1 MPNSKSIFDNL
12 FVLDL
17 ANNHF
22 GDIKHAKHVIDNFD
36 KVIKKYKIKAAI
48 KFQFRDLESFV
59 HKSEIG
65 NKENKYVQ
73 RFLSTKLSFEKFFD
87 LKKYLDRKKIL
98 SACTPFDEASI
109 LQIEKMKFDIL
120 KIASVSSNEW
130 SLIERSAENNIP
142 KLISTGGKSLDS
154 IDKIVSFFSHK
165 KQNFALMH
173 CISIYPS
180 PNETLQLNVISDL
193 IKRYPDVK
201 IGWSTHEDPDNY
213 LPSTIAKSLGATIFE
228 KHIGIKTKKYNL
240 NNYSTNP
247 SQFISYLENLEK
259 VKNSLGFDTKI
270 IDKNEI
276 GTLSLLERGVYAK
289 SDIKKNT
296 KLNKKNIYFA
306 FPKKKNQISTNDFSL
321 KSKSYLTIK
330 NIKKDQPL
338 NLNSVKVKRPE
349 SLNLITSYIHKV
361 KAILNYSK
369 IELGNLFD
377 LEISHHYGIKKFPK
391 YGCFLFNCVNRG
403 YAKKIIV
410 LFPNQKHPLHKHNLK
425 EETFQILSGVLYSE
439 LDGKEKVLYP
449 GDTQVVMPGVWHRFK
464 TDKNGCIFEEISSTH
479 YNSDSIYQDTKI
491 NKLAREERKTF
502 IKSWGTHELT
512 LDVPK

>member
-1 MPNSKSIFDNL
+1 MPNTKSIFDNL
-12 FVLDL
+12 YVLDL

-22 GDIKHAKHVIDNFD
+22 GDTKHAKYVIDNFD
-36 KVIKKYKIKAAI
+36 KVIKKFKIKAAI
-48 KFQFRDLESFV
+48 KFQFRDLDTFV
-59 HKSEIG
+59 HKSEIN
-65 NKENKYVQ
+65 NKDNKYVQ
-73 RFLSTKLSFEKFFD
+73 RFLSTKLSFEKFFE
-87 LKKYLDRKKIL
+87 LKKYLDKKKIL

-109 LQIEKMKFDIL
+109 YQIEKMKFDIL

-142 KLISTGGKSLDS
+142 KLISTGGKSLEM

-165 KQNFALMH
+165 KQKFALMH

-193 IKRYPDVK
+193 IRRYPDVK
-201 IGWSTHEDPDNY
+201 VGWSTHEDPENY
-213 LPSTIAKSLGATIFE
+213 LPSTIAKSLGASIFE

-247 SQFISYLENLEK
+247 QQFLKYLENLEE
-259 VKNSLGFDTKI
+259 VKNSLGQKTKI

-276 GTLSLLERGVYAK
+276 KTLGLLERGVYAK
-289 SDIKKNT
+289 VDLKKNT
-296 KLNKKNIYFA
+296 KLNKKNVYFA
-306 FPKKKNQISTNDFSL
+306 FPKKKNQISTNDFSF
-321 KSKSYLTIK
+321 KSKNYVVNK
-330 NIKKDQPL
+330 NIKKDQAIQIDTT
-338 NLNSVKVKRPE
+338 KVKKPQ

-361 KAILNYSK
+361 KAILNYAK
-369 IELGNLFD
+369 IELGNVFD
-377 LEISHHYGIKKFPK
+377 LEISHHYGIKNFPK
-391 YGCFLFNCVNRG
+391 FGCFLFNCVNRG

-439 LDGKEKVLYP
+439 LNGKEKILYP
-449 GDTQVVMPGVWHRFK
+449 GDTQVVMPGVWHKFK

-491 NKLAREERKTF
+491 NKLTREERKTF

-512 LDVPK
+512 LDAPK

>member
-1 MPNSKSIFDNL
+1 MLNSKSIFDNL

-22 GDIKHAKHVIDNFD
+22 GDLKHAKYVIDNFHR
-36 KVIKKYKIKAAI
+36 VIKSHKIRAAI
-48 KFQFRDLESFV
+48 KFQFRDLDSFV
-59 HKSEIG
+59 HKSEIN

-73 RFLSTKLSFEKFFD
+73 RFLSTKLSFEKFFELRNY
-87 LKKYLDRKKIL
+87 LKKKKIL
-98 SACTPFDEASI
+98 SACTPFDEISI
-109 LQIEKMKFDIL
+109 SHIEKMKFDIL

-142 KLISTGGKSLDS
+142 KLISTGGKSLDM

-193 IKRYPDVK
+193 LKRYPDVK
-201 IGWSTHEDPDNY
+201 VGWSTHEEPDNY

-228 KHIGIKTKKYNL
+228 KHIGIKTSKYNL

-247 SQFISYLENLEK
+247 SQFIKYLKNLEDVSK
-259 VKNSLGFDTKI
+259 SLGKTSKI
-270 IDKNEI
+270 IDKNETN
-276 GTLSLLERGVYAK
+276 TLSLLERGVYAK
-289 SDIKKNT
+289 REIKKNT
-296 KLNKKNIYFA
+296 QLNKNNVYFA
-306 FPKKKNQISTNDFSL
+306 FPKKKNQISTNDFSFR
-321 KSKSYLTIK
+321 SKSYIIK
-330 NIKKDQPL
+330 QDIKKDQPIKS
-338 NLNSVKVKRPE
+338 NLINVKRPQ

-361 KAILNYSK
+361 KAILNYAK
-369 IELGNLFD
+369 IELGSVFD
-377 LEISHHYGIKKFPK
+377 LEISHHYGLKNFSK

-410 LFPNQKHPLHKHNLK
+410 LFPNQKHPMHKHKLK

-439 LDGKEKVLYP
+439 LDGKEKILYP

-464 TDKNGCIFEEISSTH
+464 TDKNGCIFEEVSSTH
-479 YNSDSIYQDTKI
+479 YNNDSIYQDTKI

-502 IKSWGTHELT
+502 IKSWGTYELT
-512 LDVPK
+512 LDAPK